1 MATDYK
7 RLAADLLVAREAAEK
22 TTHIQG
28 DGGASNGDGCH
39 VALPHARA
47 TLVAQAAKAAGVEHV
62 KWHDG
67 TWRFSVRSAVIA
79 QGYVNTAKAQAMVR
93 VLSARGWDAHV
104 HYFTD

>member
-1 MATDYK
+1 MIDYSK
-7 RLAADLLVAREAAEK
+7 LAEDLAAAREAAEK
-22 TTHIQG
+22 STYIRG

-39 VALPHARA
+39 VRLIRARR
-47 TLVAQAAKAAGVEHV
+47 TSVEQAAKAAGLDCT

-67 TWRFSVRSAVIA
+67 TWRFSLVPPRNH
-79 QGYVNTAKAQAMVR
+79 QGYTNTVKADAMVQ